1 MKQQRL
7 IEMSP
12 RRDWKLDRKTIETG
26 RRGVAAAR
34 EALRQANERARQGQ
48 GHGQQAA

>member
-7 IEMSP
+7 IEMTP

-26 RRGVAAAR
+26 RRGVAQAR
-34 EALRQANERARQGQ
+34 EALREANERLLREGD
-48 GHGQQAA
+48 GDRQAA

>member
-7 IEMSP
+7 IEMTP
-12 RRDWKLDRKTIETG
+12 RRDWKLDRKTIEAG

-34 EALRQANERARQGQ
+34 EALRQANERARQEQ
-48 GHGQQAA
+48 GQQAA